1 MADGY
6 LESHYAEY
14 ERRKQAW
21 LKKKNR
27 FAPRP
32 DRSED
37 EAL

>member
-14 ERRKQAW
+14 EKRKAAW
-21 LKKKNR
+21 LKRKPFVR
-27 FAPRP
+27 RP
-32 DRSED
+32 SQEED

>member
-27 FAPRP
+27 SSPRP
-32 DRSED
+32 DRPED
-37 EAL
+37 ESL